1 MAYKHQILQR
11 YQNENSI
18 HSIQSFDEML
28 RNTMQEKFCNLEFYI
43 QRLKSEIHLRNLL
56 QQRLCKIE
64 QKFLTIKTGIHFL
77 MRDLERLTNLRRAR
91 SHKKSSE
98 VKEIEQLFQ
107 INSLPLKK
115 KKKIKFIEENSTVKK
130 KSKNYVKTDTNLL
143 SSLDGNFWTS
153 KQKLRKTRRHY
164 L

>member
-11 YQNENSI
+11 YQNENNI
-18 HSIQSFDEML
+18 HSVQTFDDML
-28 RNTMQEKFCNLEFYI
+28 RNTMHEKFCNLEFHI
-43 QRLKSEIHLRNLL
+43 QRLKSEIHLRTLL

-153 KQKLRKTRRHY
+153 KQKLRKTRRQF

>member
-1 MAYKHQILQR
+1 MAYKHQILQM
-11 YQNENSI
+11 YQNETSI

-43 QRLKSEIHLRNLL
+43 QRLKSEIHLQNLL

-115 KKKIKFIEENSTVKK
+115 KKKIKLIEENSIVKK

-143 SSLDGNFWTS
+143 SSLDGRFWTS